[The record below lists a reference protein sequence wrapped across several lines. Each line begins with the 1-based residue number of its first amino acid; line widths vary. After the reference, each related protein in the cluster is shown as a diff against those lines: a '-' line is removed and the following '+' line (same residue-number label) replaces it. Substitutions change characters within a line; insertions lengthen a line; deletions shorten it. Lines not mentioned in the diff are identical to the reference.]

1 MRHLATLCL
10 FMSLIVPSAVQA
22 EALRLR
28 LENGKEVI
36 LKDDFTWQYV
46 TKAENQP
53 QTQPAPAVA
62 TATPLSA
69 PSVMQYEQTNQVVI
83 QHSGVVLTL
92 QLEQWRKGAK
102 AIPITIE
109 NGAFKPI
116 IAIDVTLNLYNSQ
129 GNLLHSHEY
138 AVWRSIKRMP
148 DTYLRVGQSKTGT
161 AIKPSVDPSQVARV
175 EMFVNDINFR

>member
-1 MRHLATLCL
+1 MRYLVTLCV
-10 FMSLIVPSAVQA
+10 FISLIVPYTVQA
-22 EALRLR
+22 EVLRLR

-46 TKAENQP
+46 TKAEGQP
-53 QTQPAPAVA
+53 QAQPSPVVATSLPAPQ
-62 TATPLSA
+62 
-69 PSVMQYEQTNQVVI
+69 VMQHVQTNQVVT

-92 QLEQWRKGAK
+92 QLEKWREGAK
-102 AIPITIE
+102 TIPVTIE

-129 GNLLHSHEY
+129 GNLIHSHEY

-161 AIKPSVDPSQVARV
+161 AIKLNVDPSQVARV
-175 EMFVNDINFR
+175 EMVVNDINFR